1 MLSEVKK
8 NEFEKSQKIGILR
21 RETEIMKQK
30 QMQRS
35 ELKNIF

>member
-8 NEFEKSQKIGILR
+8 NEFETSQKIGILR
-21 RETEIMKQK
+21 RETEIMKQN